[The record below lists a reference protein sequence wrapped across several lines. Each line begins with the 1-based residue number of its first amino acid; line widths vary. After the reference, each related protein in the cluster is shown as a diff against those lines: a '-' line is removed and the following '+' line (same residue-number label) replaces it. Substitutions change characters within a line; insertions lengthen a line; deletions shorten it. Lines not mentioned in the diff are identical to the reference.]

1 MKNRI
6 SNTILHKAFSTSLC
20 FILLSGLSIGTVS
33 AQENNENEEGPQR
46 VYAKKRTQKKDYE
59 MKTVEG
65 IITDD
70 ATGEA
75 MGGVR
80 VQAYGL
86 EDYSTL
92 TEEDGSYKLEIPT
105 FSDAVYVT
113 VEGYTPMQIAVKD
126 GKASGKLISTHFNS
140 FYNEATTITS
150 QRTLKIE
157 ESSGSIELYPAQ
169 PTVTV
174 TAADFSESAS
184 VHRDVEYRQYSAE
197 FDYVYYLENL
207 YSEGYTE
214 IALSALSAL
223 PDCRQNELRII
234 YAKSRI
240 PDIIRAAAECH
251 AQTIL
256 LLNPDCYAM
265 YLDRARYAGI
275 TLLLMPVVPE
285 MLLDTVQNAITA

>member
-86 EDYSTL
+86 ED
-92 TEEDGSYKLEIPT
+92 
-105 FSDAVYVT
+105 
-113 VEGYTPMQIAVKD
+113 
-126 GKASGKLISTHFNS
+126 
-140 FYNEATTITS
+140 
-150 QRTLKIE
+150 
-157 ESSGSIELYPAQ
+157 
-169 PTVTV
+169 
-174 TAADFSESAS
+174 
-184 VHRDVEYRQYSAE
+184 
-197 FDYVYYLENL
+197 
-207 YSEGYTE
+207 
-214 IALSALSAL
+214 
-223 PDCRQNELRII
+223 
-234 YAKSRI
+234 
-240 PDIIRAAAECH
+240 
-251 AQTIL
+251 
-256 LLNPDCYAM
+256 
-265 YLDRARYAGI
+265 
-275 TLLLMPVVPE
+275 
-285 MLLDTVQNAITA
+285 